1 MAGDPIDWPALCESG
16 AFLAVRVVDAADE
29 CRRAG
34 CSRAVKHAGP
44 HNGQPVKKR
53 PKPKPNRNRNEWTYG

>member
-1 MAGDPIDWPALCESG
+1 MAGNPIDWPALCESG
-16 AFLAVRVVDAADE
+16 ALLAVRVVDDADE

-44 HNGQPVKKR
+44 HNGQPKR
-53 PKPKPNRNRNEWTYG
+53 PKPKPNRNRTEWTYG